1 MAHRTDVLINHLT
14 GSLCAVATSVLCCS
28 VSIYATTDIYVVTYS
43 VLEASTEQDTLMGMQ
58 QLNKLFCEMDAQFRN
73 LWNFQVLL

>member
-1 MAHRTDVLINHLT
+1 MYFA
-14 GSLCAVATSVLCCS
+14 AVCPYMQQQISS
-28 VSIYATTDIYVVTYS
+28 YTYS

-58 QLNKLFCEMDAQFRN
+58 QLNKLFCEMDAQSRN

>member
-1 MAHRTDVLINHLT
+1 MQQQI
-14 GSLCAVATSVLCCS
+14 SS
-28 VSIYATTDIYVVTYS
+28 YTYS

-58 QLNKLFCEMDAQFRN
+58 QLNKLFCDMDAQFRN